1 MKPYDIEF
9 KPSVEKDLKGLP
21 KTLIN
26 RLMEKIE
33 KLRSDP
39 FPRQVMKLAVTEQ
52 LYRVPVSQYRIV
64 YEVDTDERIIII
76 HHIGH
81 RREVYRKL

>member
-1 MKPYDIEF
+1 
-9 KPSVEKDLKGLP
+9 
-21 KTLIN
+21 
-26 RLMEKIE
+26 MEKIE
-33 KLRSDP
+33 RLKSDP
-39 FPRQVMKLAVTEQ
+39 FPRGVIKLSVAEQ
-52 LYRVPVSQYRIV
+52 LYRIPVSEYRIV